1 MKYIF
6 CVCFICL
13 LGCSGS
19 CISLKGEY
27 KDFAGEVQWCLEK
40 EISKEVGKDILQNS
54 EGELAIVLNEKDVA
68 RANEILNAPPTAKIK
83 ALREENTFRK
93 FLELIKK

>member
-1 MKYIF
+1 MKYILLVC
-6 CVCFICL
+6 CVCFI
-13 LGCSGS
+13 GCSGS

-54 EGELAIVLNEKDVA
+54 EGELAILLNEKDVA
-68 RANEILNAPPTAKIK
+68 RANEILNAHVKIK